1 VRASPGEE
9 LSLGTK
15 IIYGAP
21 GFASAA
27 LQIPILVLLPKFY
40 SDVVLVPLAYIAAG
54 IALARAF
61 DALTDTFMGFLSD
74 RTRTRWGRRRPWMAV
89 GAPLCA
95 VSIVALFMPPESLAP
110 RDAAI
115 WFTVTFMLYFLF
127 HTVYLIP
134 HAALGPELTLDYHE
148 RSSLFAW
155 REGFTMLGLLGVLAA
170 MGLLAWLDFGERA
183 SLAIVAIAFGSL
195 LVLLFGLLVVGVRER
210 ADFMTRESNPV
221 VPGVRRSLRNRPFLI
236 LLVVYVIWSI
246 PGALP
251 ATLMP
256 YYTEYVLQTE
266 RPLLWMVIYLGA
278 YFASGIA
285 FLPAWLWAA
294 RRWGKRAVWLASFW
308 IGITGGPLVS
318 LLGPGNVWPFL
329 LLIAYLGS
337 GFGAGQFL
345 NPSIQADVIDYDEL
359 HTGKRREAQYMA
371 FWAMGA
377 KFVAVPSAALP
388 LAVLGALGYVPNQP
402 QSPEVRLAIASL
414 IGFVPAIFSVI
425 AFFVALR
432 FPITERGHRAIL
444 AGVDQHKRGQ
454 AATDPVTG
462 TLLAPPSG
470 RRVSEETGWF
480 LDHFSPRELR
490 RALRGGP
497 APLLPRTLGMMGLS
511 LGVCAGASWWA
522 VEHLGGAEREP
533 SAWLTASVLTAGFSL
548 AAVAF
553 HLLRARAALRLRR
566 NPVAPDTLARHLT
579 ASGFVDAGA
588 GSAETGTGPEIA
600 ARPE

>member
-1 VRASPGEE
+1 
-9 LSLGTK
+9 
-15 IIYGAP
+15 
-21 GFASAA
+21 
-27 LQIPILVLLPKFY
+27 
-40 SDVVLVPLAYIAAG
+40 
-54 IALARAF
+54 
-61 DALTDTFMGFLSD
+61 
-74 RTRTRWGRRRPWMAV
+74 
-89 GAPLCA
+89 
-95 VSIVALFMPPESLAP
+95 
-110 RDAAI
+110 
-115 WFTVTFMLYFLF
+115 
-127 HTVYLIP
+127 
-134 HAALGPELTLDYHE
+134 
-148 RSSLFAW
+148 
-155 REGFTMLGLLGVLAA
+155 
-170 MGLLAWLDFGERA
+170 
-183 SLAIVAIAFGSL
+183 
-195 LVLLFGLLVVGVRER
+195 
-210 ADFMTRESNPV
+210 
-221 VPGVRRSLRNRPFLI
+221 
-236 LLVVYVIWSI
+236 
-246 PGALP
+246 
-251 ATLMP
+251 
-256 YYTEYVLQTE
+256 
-266 RPLLWMVIYLGA
+266 MVIYLSA

>member
-1 VRASPGEE
+1 MRASPGEK

-15 IIYGAP
+15 LIYGAP

-95 VSIVALFMPPESLAP
+95 IAIVALFMPPESLAP

-155 REGFTMLGLLGVLAA
+155 REGFTMLGLFGILAVLAVLEEL
-170 MGLLAWLDFGERA
+170 GFGER
-183 SLAIVAIAFGSL
+183 LRLGIVSVAFGTL
-195 LVLLFGLLVVGVRER
+195 LVLTFGLLVLRLRER
-210 ADFMTRESNPV
+210 PDFMARESNAV
-221 VPGVRRSLRNRPFLI
+221 VPGVRRALGNRPFRI
-236 LLVVYVIWSI
+236 LLAVYVIASI
-246 PGALP
+246 PAALP

-256 YYTEYVLQTE
+256 YYSEYVIQADQPGSWTN
-266 RPLLWMVIYLGA
+266 IYLGT
-278 YFASGIA
+278 YIGMGIA
-285 FLPAWLWAA
+285 FLPVWVWAA
-294 RRWGKRAVWLASFW
+294 RRWGKRPVWLASFW

-318 LLGPGNVWPFL
+318 LLGPGDVWSFL
-329 LLIAYLGS
+329 FLIAYLGS

-345 NPSIQADVIDYDEL
+345 NPAIQADVIDYDEL
-359 HTGKRREAQYMA
+359 HTGKRREAQYTS
-371 FWAMGA
+371 FWAMSA

-402 QSPEVRLAIASL
+402 QSPEVKFAIASL

-432 FPITERGHRAIL
+432 FPITESSHRAIL
-444 AGVDQHKRGQ
+444 EGAGRHRRGE
-454 AATDPVTG
+454 AATDPLTG
-462 TLLAPPSG
+462 ARLAPPGERSVAEG
-470 RRVSEETGWF
+470 TAWF
-480 LDHFSPRELR
+480 LDHFSRRELR
-490 RALRGGP
+490 RVLRRGP
-497 APLLPRTLGMMGLS
+497 QQLFARTLGLAGLS
-511 LGVCAGASWWA
+511 LALCAGASWWA
-522 VEHLGGAEREP
+522 VEHLGGEAREP
-533 SAWLTASVLTAGFSL
+533 SAWLTASVLAAGFSL

-566 NPVAPDTLARHLT
+566 YPVAPDAIDRHL
-579 ASGFVDAGA
+579 AAAGFVEPVAIG
-588 GSAETGTGPEIA
+588 GETSAAPEIA

>member
-1 VRASPGEE
+1 MAAPPGER
-9 LSLGTK
+9 LSLTTK
-15 IIYGAP
+15 LLYGAP
-21 GFASAA
+21 GFAGAA
-27 LQIPILVLLPKFY
+27 LSIPILVLLPKFY

-74 RTRTRWGRRRPWMAV
+74 RTRTRWGRRRPWMAL

-95 VSIVALFMPPESLAP
+95 LAVVALFAPPESL
-110 RDAAI
+110 DARAASV

-127 HTVYLIP
+127 HTLYLIP

-155 REGFTMLGLLGVLAA
+155 REGLTMLGLLGVIAVL
-170 MGLLAWLDFGERA
+170 GVLAWLDFGERA
-183 SLAIVAIAFGSL
+183 RLAIIAIVFGSL
-195 LVLLFGLLVVGVRER
+195 LVLLFGLLVAGVRER
-210 ADFMTRESNPV
+210 ADFMTRESNPI
-221 VPGVRRSLRNRPFLI
+221 VPGVRRALRNRPFLI

-256 YYTEYVLQTE
+256 YYTEYVLETD
-266 RPLLWMVIYLGA
+266 RPQLWMVVYLGA
-278 YFASGIA
+278 YIGAGIA

-294 RRWGKRAVWLASFW
+294 HRWGKRATWLVSFW

-318 LLGPGNVWPFL
+318 LLGPEDVWTFL

-345 NPSIQADVIDYDEL
+345 NPAIQADVIDYDEL

-371 FWAMGA
+371 FWAMAA

-388 LAVLGALGYVPNQP
+388 LAVLGGLGYVPNQP

-414 IGFVPAIFSVI
+414 IGFVPAVFSVI

-432 FPITERGHRAIL
+432 FPITERSHRAIL
-444 AGVDQHKRGQ
+444 DGVERHRRGE
-454 AATDPVTG
+454 AATDPLTG
-462 TLLAPPSG
+462 GLLAPPGERSVPEG
-470 RRVSEETGWF
+470 TAWF
-480 LDHFSPRELR
+480 LDHFSPGELR
-490 RALRGGP
+490 RVLRQGP
-497 APLLPRTLGMMGLS
+497 QHLFSRTLGLAGLS
-511 LGVCAGASWWA
+511 LVLCAGASWWA
-522 VEHLGGAEREP
+522 VEHLGGDAREP
-533 SAWLTASVLTAGFSL
+533 SAWLTASVLVAGFSL

-553 HLLRARAALRLRR
+553 HLLRSRAALRLRR
-566 NPVAPDTLARHLT
+566 SPIAPDTLARHL
-579 ASGFVDAGA
+579 AAAGFVEAGA
-588 GSAETGTGPEIA
+588 GGAETGTAPEVA